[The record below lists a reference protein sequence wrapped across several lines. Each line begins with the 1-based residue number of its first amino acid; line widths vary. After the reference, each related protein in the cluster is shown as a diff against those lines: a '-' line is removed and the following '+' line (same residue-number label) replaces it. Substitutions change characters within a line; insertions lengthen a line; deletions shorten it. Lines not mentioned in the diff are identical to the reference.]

1 MESVVAKYIFLNY
14 PMLISKDLNNRS
26 VTVVH
31 ILIFSLD
38 KLNKDEANLKLDKLT
53 FGTSICRIA

>member
-1 MESVVAKYIFLNY
+1 MESVVAKYIFFNY

-26 VTVVH
+26 VAVVH

-38 KLNKDEANLKLDKLT
+38 KLNKDEANLKLVKLT
-53 FGTSICRIA
+53 FGTSICRVA